1 MDRPMPRILV
11 TGASGFVGYHVVAAL
26 HAAGFTVRCLVRAHS
41 RLDLIDAFGPELARG
56 DVTQPATLLP
66 AVRDVDAVVHCAGLT
81 RARRPAAFFAVNA
94 EGTRHLCEACAQ
106 MGGRMQQL
114 IAIGSLAALGPAAG
128 PDAPVTEDD
137 PPHPVGPYGRSKLAG
152 QQLAASFRDRF
163 PVTILLPPALYGP
176 ADVDFLTYFRFIKHG
191 VMPCV
196 GRQARSLSL
205 LHAEDLARA
214 VVLCLQNPASRQ
226 KDYLLEDGARH
237 TWDEVAA
244 TMSRVMDRNPLT
256 IRLPEGLAWAMAQLG
271 GWWGTVSGRPPVLN
285 PERMR
290 EFLHPCWVCC
300 GRRIRDE
307 LGFVPQFDLAAGL
320 RQTRDWYLNRGWI

>member
-1 MDRPMPRILV
+1 MRKILV

-26 HAAGFTVRCLVRAHS
+26 HAAGFAVRCLVRERS
-41 RLDLIDAFGPELARG
+41 RLKLIDAFKPELVRG
-56 DVTQPATLLP
+56 DVTQPETLSP
-66 AVRDVDAVVHCAGLT
+66 AVQDVDAVVHCAGLT
-81 RARRPAAFFAVNA
+81 RARRPEAFFAVNA
-94 EGTRHLCEACAQ
+94 EGTRHLCDVCAGT
-106 MGGRMQQL
+106 GGRVQQL
-114 IAIGSLAALGPAAG
+114 IMIGSLAALGPAAG

-152 QQLAASFRDRF
+152 QQLATSFRNRL

-205 LHAEDLARA
+205 LHAEDLARV
-214 VVLCLQNPASRQ
+214 VVLCLQNSASRQ

-244 TMSRVMDRNPLT
+244 TMSRVMDRKPLT
-256 IRLPEGLAWAMAQLG
+256 IRLPEGLAWAVARLG

-290 EFLHPCWVCC
+290 EFLHPYWVCC

-320 RQTRDWYLNRGWI
+320 RQTRDWYLNRGWL